1 MVRVVEIKEEV
12 ISSNL
17 LDNIYEIKEIV
28 QKLEEQL
35 ELIKE
40 MNKDDYNYLEL
51 IIEKVTVNLKKAY
64 IISKF

>member
-1 MVRVVEIKEEV
+1 MVRIVEIKEEV

>member
-17 LDNIYEIKEIV
+17 LDNIYEIKVIL

-40 MNKDDYNYLEL
+40 INKDDYNYLEL
-51 IIEKVTVNLKKAY
+51 IIEKTAINLKKAY

>member
-1 MVRVVEIKEEV
+1 MVRIVEIKEEV

-17 LDNIYEIKEIV
+17 LDNIYEIKVIL

-40 MNKDDYNYLEL
+40 INKDDYNYLEL
-51 IIEKVTVNLKKAY
+51 IIEKTAINLKKAY